1 LPSLRLGAAGVREI
15 GFSKRC
21 VVASELRGVASEYG
35 QSPKRVLTKAFHK
48 CRRAA
53 WTDKSMRMS
62 WRLAQF
68 QSRVQAKFCVQERVM
83 FKSVSEVSVASVKLS
98 AWRPLSVCVA
108 SVLRDVRVAK
118 SAVVERPAVA
128 KLN

>member
-1 LPSLRLGAAGVREI
+1 
-15 GFSKRC
+15 
-21 VVASELRGVASEYG
+21 
-35 QSPKRVLTKAFHK
+35 
-48 CRRAA
+48 
-53 WTDKSMRMS
+53 
-62 WRLAQF
+62 
-68 QSRVQAKFCVQERVM
+68 M